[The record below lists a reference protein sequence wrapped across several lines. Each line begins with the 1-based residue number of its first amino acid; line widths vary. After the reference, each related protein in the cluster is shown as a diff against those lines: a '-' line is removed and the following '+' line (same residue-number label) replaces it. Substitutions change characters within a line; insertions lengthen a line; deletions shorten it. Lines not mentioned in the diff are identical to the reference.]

1 MASVPITQQA
11 ATNIGPRDHVVSHGV
26 AMKEAEIECPECHG
40 QCGKY
45 PSTAKHPDEF
55 DVCGTCNGNGR
66 VVVCS
71 HCDDDVAFED
81 AVVDQG
87 HVYCP
92 RCGKMAADG
101 PTDDQIA
108 AMEAH

>member
-1 MASVPITQQA
+1 MEHTTELPE
-11 ATNIGPRDHVVSHGV
+11 G
-26 AMKEAEIECPECHG
+26 AEMVTCPECEG
-40 QCGKY
+40 RRY
-45 PSTAKHPDEF
+45 DAASYRRAKHPDEIE
-55 DVCGTCNGNGR
+55 DCGTCKGNGR